1 MMRISSRRASA
12 LTFGAFIVTLS
23 LSREAPRAQD
33 LGSSVSLRPG
43 QEVTFSVAV
52 ADGRVTP
59 GQARPS
65 RPGAAKP
72 RDGEITVSVVKQD
85 RSPYAEISASE
96 KTSAP
101 IDFVATGLV
110 GGIKID
116 EIRVCGRLDGPLSAH
131 IYSGSWR
138 ISLNRFSVGPEQA
151 CR

>member
-1 MMRISSRRASA
+1 MMRISSCRASA
-12 LTFGAFIVTLS
+12 LTFGGFIVTLS

-33 LGSSVSLRPG
+33 LGASVSLRPG
-43 QEVTFSVAV
+43 EEVTFSAS
-52 ADGRVTP
+52 AANGHVTL
-59 GQARPS
+59 GQARAS
-65 RPGAAKP
+65 RPGTAKP
-72 RDGEITVSVVKQD
+72 KEGEITVSVVKQD

-116 EIRVCGRLDGPLSAH
+116 EIRVCGHLDAPSSAH

-151 CR
+151 CP